1 MKRTPFITDKEFRV
15 TVKMAREYSATIK
28 VWATDQAEAD
38 QMALDLFEEHVY
50 DINGAR
56 GVSLGLPPPWD
67 EHESHDRGDR
77 HDLSLRRLR
86 QGDDWLRRVLQGE
99 R

>member
-1 MKRTPFITDKEFRV
+1 MKRTPLITDKEFRV

-50 DINGAR
+50 DINGAH
-56 GVSLGLPPPWD
+56 GVSLGLPPALGRAP
-67 EHESHDRGDR
+67 
-77 HDLSLRRLR
+77 
-86 QGDDWLRRVLQGE
+86 VP
-99 R
+99 

>member
-1 MKRTPFITDKEFRV
+1 MKRTPLITDKEFRV

-50 DINGAR
+50 ESTAR
-56 GVSLGLPPPWD
+56 KG
-67 EHESHDRGDR
+67 
-77 HDLSLRRLR
+77 
-86 QGDDWLRRVLQGE
+86 
-99 R
+99 

>member
-1 MKRTPFITDKEFRV
+1 MKRTPLITDKEFGV

-50 DINGAR
+50 DFYRAH

-67 EHESHDRGDR
+67 EHRSHDYDAEIDTISRCVDCGR
-77 HDLSLRRLR
+77 RRL
-86 QGDDWLRRVLQGE
+86 GAASITG
-99 R
+99 